1 MAIEKE
7 NLQLIPSDKRR
18 HYFIAIDEI
27 DPSLAQKNTE
37 SRTSFVI
44 QWPEGNFSLRH
55 SRYTRKFGYVII
67 RRCVP

>member
-18 HYFIAIDEI
+18 LYFIAIDEI

-44 QWPEGNFSLRH
+44 QWPEGNFSPRH

>member
-18 HYFIAIDEI
+18 LYFIAIDEI
-27 DPSLAQKNTE
+27 DPPLAQKNTE
-37 SRTSFVI
+37 SSFVI
-44 QWPEGNFSLRH
+44 QWPEGNFSPRH